1 MGTNGIRRQS
11 PAAALGSTPRPQTV
25 PRHGSPLLSLFQR
38 IAGVRTILGKHV
50 RRSPRSSMRRNGGAA
65 CSYTVCGVE
74 VTQLSTNKQLTLSCS
89 VACPV
94 GPTGRYHQVA
104 LPLPSASRR
113 ARALSLSFSLLLLLS
128 FSRSSRSSSRANMR
142 TQIRYMH
149 ANTCKQVSSCTST
162 HVYII
167 VKNVRITANR
177 CAFTPACGYASAR
190 AHTQHSAQHHAR
202 THSSRTHVGTRART
216 HVRTFART
224 RALTFELF
232 GRTFG
237 LTDGRTDTR
246 SLPR

>member
-38 IAGVRTILGKHV
+38 IAGVRSIFFTHV

-113 ARALSLSFSLLLLLS
+113 ARALSLSL
-128 FSRSSRSSSRANMR
+128 SRSCSCSRS
-142 TQIRYMH
+142 H
-149 ANTCKQVSSCTST
+149 AP
-162 HVYII
+162 
-167 VKNVRITANR
+167 R
-177 CAFTPACGYASAR
+177 AR
-190 AHTQHSAQHHAR
+190 ARVQICEHR
-202 THSSRTHVGTRART
+202 
-216 HVRTFART
+216 
-224 RALTFELF
+224 
-232 GRTFG
+232 
-237 LTDGRTDTR
+237 
-246 SLPR
+246 